1 MFYRKMDL
9 VVRVPGS
16 GPTVGSGRVGS
27 GGVTFILVS
36 EPMFRR
42 FYEFILHYVC
52 HALHFHIK

>member
-16 GPTVGSGRVGS
+16 GPTVGSGQ

-36 EPMFRR
+36 EPMFR
-42 FYEFILHYVC
+42 
-52 HALHFHIK
+52 